1 MIKISDLSNSR
12 ILVLGDVMLDR
23 YLFGSTER
31 VSPEAPVPVVSVNN
45 IDDRPGGAANV
56 AMNLSKIGVKTRI
69 FGFIGDDIE
78 GTSLEKILATEKIRC
93 NLRKIKDSFTT
104 TKTRIQSRGQQL
116 IRYDRDTF
124 PQKHYSFFNEL
135 KKNLTSIDAVIIS
148 DYAKGVISN
157 ISEIVDLCKDNKIPI
172 LVDPKGIDFGKYEG
186 ADILTPNQSEFEAI
200 MGTCESEDLLVK
212 KARDMIEDLK
222 LGALLITRSDKGM
235 LLVEKNGDHTFLD
248 TRAVDVF
255 DVTGAGD
262 TVISILAASLS
273 AGYSYIEAAKF
284 ANFAAGIVVG
294 KIGTAYVTQAE
305 LQDYN
310 RFSSASNEALKTLSQ
325 LDNLV
330 NSYKGDSK
338 KIVMTNGC
346 FDILH
351 AGHIA
356 YLEQARSLGD
366 KLIVA
371 VNSDDS
377 VKRLK
382 GQARPINSL
391 DDRVKVLSGL
401 SAVDWIVT
409 FNEDTPLKLIT
420 TLKPDIL
427 VKGGDYKIEEVVGGK
442 EVIESGGE
450 VQILCYEEGFSTSA
464 IVEKLQS

>member
-1 MIKISDLSNSR
+1 MLKISDLSNSK

-31 VSPEAPVPVVSVNN
+31 VSPEAPVPVVCVSD
-45 IDDRPGGAANV
+45 IDERPGGAANV
-56 AMNLSKIGVKTRI
+56 AMNLSKIGVKTTI
-69 FGFIGDDIE
+69 FGLVGDDLE
-78 GTSLEKILATEKIRC
+78 GASLEQILVTEKIKC
-93 NLRKIKDSFTT
+93 NLRKIKDLSTT

-116 IRYDRDTF
+116 IRYDRDAIT
-124 PQKHYSFFNEL
+124 QTHYSFFDAL
-135 KKNLTSIDAVIIS
+135 KKDLSSIDAVIIS
-148 DYAKGVISN
+148 DYAKGVVTD
-157 ISEIVDLCKDNKIPI
+157 ISEIIDLCKSHKVPI
-172 LVDPKGIDFGKYEG
+172 LVDPKGTDFRKYEG
-186 ADILTPNQSEFEAI
+186 ADILTPNQGEFEAI
-200 MGTCESEDLLVK
+200 VGPCGSDKLLVE
-212 KARDMIEDLK
+212 KAREMIKGFNLK
-222 LGALLITRSDKGM
+222 ALLITRSDKGM
-235 LLVEKNGDHTFLD
+235 LLVERNGEATFLD

-262 TVISILAASLS
+262 TVISIFAASLS
-273 AGYSYIEAAKF
+273 AGYSFIEAAKF
-284 ANFAAGIVVG
+284 ANYAAGVVVG
-294 KIGTAYVTQAE
+294 KIGTAYITQAE

-310 RFSSASNEALKTLSQ
+310 PFSTVNNDTQKTLSQ

-330 NSYKGDSK
+330 NLCRRDSK
-338 KIVMTNGC
+338 KVVMTNGC

-391 DDRVKVLSGL
+391 NDRVKVLRGL
-401 SAVDWIVT
+401 SAVDWIIT
-409 FNEDTPLKLIT
+409 FDEDTPLKLIT
-420 TLKPDIL
+420 ALKPNVL
-427 VKGGDYKIEEVVGGK
+427 VKGGDYEIGEVIGGK

-464 IVEKLQS
+464 IIEKLQT